1 MVIWLILFFIVL
13 FVSFFLAYR
22 SIKDFQILPPYSIN
36 TGLFLI
42 KNTKGLT
49 EEVLKGLFAGMVRED
64 STISIERVFKGSESA
79 LLVFGRKSILMSYF
93 SILDLLELEDYIN
106 IKGKTVF
113 FEETMPP
120 LTLNEQFWWQMILLP
135 QESENKFKV
144 QIRTAILAQSD
155 HRGRELATEAFLRL
169 FQSRAFL
176 QNKNLPILTHAQV
189 LAAIL
194 PPRQAP

>member
-13 FVSFFLAYR
+13 SVSLFLAYR
-22 SIKDFQILPPYSIN
+22 SIKDFQILPPYSVN

-49 EEVLKGLFAGMVRED
+49 EEVLKGLFAGMVREG

-79 LLVFGRKSILMSYF
+79 LLVFGRKSLLMPYS

-106 IKGKTVF
+106 IKGQMVF

-120 LTLNEQFWWQMILLP
+120 LRPNEQFWWQMVLFAKLE
-135 QESENKFKV
+135 ESKFKV
-144 QIRTAILAQSD
+144 QIRTAITVYSD
-155 HRGRELATEAFLRL
+155 HRGREPATQSFLRL

-194 PPRQAP
+194 PLR

>member
-1 MVIWLILFFIVL
+1 MVIWLILFFIV
-13 FVSFFLAYR
+13 FSVSLFLAYR
-22 SIKDFQILPPYSIN
+22 SIKDFQILPPYSVN

-42 KNTKGLT
+42 KNTRGLT
-49 EEVLKGLFAGMVRED
+49 EEVLKGLFAGMVREG
-64 STISIERVFKGSESA
+64 STVSIERVFKGSESA
-79 LLVFGRKSILMSYF
+79 LLVFGRKSILMPYS

-106 IKGKTVF
+106 IKGQMVF

-120 LTLNEQFWWQMILLP
+120 LAPNEQFWWQMVLFAELE
-135 QESENKFKV
+135 ESKFKV
-144 QIRTAILAQSD
+144 QIRTAITAQSD
-155 HRGRELATEAFLRL
+155 HKRREVVTQSFLRL

-194 PPRQAP
+194 PLR